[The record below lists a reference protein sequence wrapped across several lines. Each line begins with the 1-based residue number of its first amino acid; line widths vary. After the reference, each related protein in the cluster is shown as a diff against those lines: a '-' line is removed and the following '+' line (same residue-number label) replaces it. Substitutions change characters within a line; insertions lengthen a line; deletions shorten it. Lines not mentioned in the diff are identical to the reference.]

1 MKNFYYLH
9 NGRSALNFVLNNY
22 LLKRDEV
29 ILYPDFSCDV
39 LFQNNIE
46 NFRYDF
52 YKIKNNFKISLNL
65 IKKKITKKTKIILVI
80 NFFGIKQNL
89 KELYKFC
96 KRNKILLILDDCH
109 TFYNIK
115 KSIDNDC
122 DIKFFS
128 PSKIFDEI
136 SNGGILQINN
146 SSIEIVKKLENSYL
160 YNNLILNLKRSIKNI
175 FIYEKLKFLKKRPR
189 YEDQDFFKSKINVN
203 NLSLSKENIKE
214 IHQLDI
220 KKENQKR
227 INNFKFWTAIC
238 KKLKIK
244 PLLNIKDIKHGCP
257 LYFPAL
263 CENKN
268 KSKFIFDFG
277 WKNKIDIVSWPTL
290 HPDQKKNIKIIKY
303 WKKLVYFPM
312 NKNFYLKKKLL
323 NDKQF

>member
-22 LLKRDEV
+22 FLKRDEV

-39 LFQNNIE
+39 LFQNNLK
-46 NFRYDF
+46 NFKYDF
-52 YKIKNNFKISLNL
+52 YKIKNNFKISFSL
-65 IKKKITKKTKIILVI
+65 IKKKITKKTRIILVI
-80 NFFGIKQNL
+80 NFFGIRQNL
-89 KELYKFC
+89 KKLYKFC
-96 KRNKILLILDDCH
+96 RRNKILLILDDCH

-115 KSIDNDC
+115 KSTDNDC

-136 SNGGILQINN
+136 NTGGILQINN
-146 SSIEIVKKLENSYL
+146 NSVEIVKKLKNSYSF
-160 YNNLILNLKRSIKNI
+160 NDFIFNFKRMIKNSLIYENLKFSQ
-175 FIYEKLKFLKKRPR
+175 KRPR
-189 YEDQDFFKSKINVN
+189 YEDKDFFESKINVN
-203 NLSLSKENIKE
+203 NLSLTKKNIKK
-214 IHQLDI
+214 IYQLDI
-220 KKENQKR
+220 REENKKR
-227 INNFKFWTAIC
+227 INNFKFWNEIC
-238 KKLKIK
+238 NKLKIK

-263 CENKN
+263 CRNKN

-290 HPDQKKNIKIIKY
+290 HPDQRKKTKIIKH
-303 WKKLVYFPM
+303 WEKLVYFPM

-323 NDKQF
+323 NDK